1 MQHNQLL
8 KVLPFSSTKELN
20 TLVENRRAFTLQHFE
35 LNIFETYEIERQVPL
50 QFTDLV
56 IINMIKGK
64 KVMHLSDKVAFDY
77 QPGETLLL
85 PEYTRMKIDFPE
97 AQLASPTQCTAITV
111 AEEMIQDVVQQLN
124 AFYPKQQE
132 KSNWSFQL
140 DKFHFSNNAELVAL
154 TNRLFEVSLSGN
166 LHKEALANLVLKELL
181 IRIMQIQGLLVL
193 DENTNT
199 NNSEFAYL
207 KKYVQENI
215 AEKIN
220 VDKLCERAGMSKSS
234 LCRAFRTEL
243 GVSPMEFVIRERI
256 AYAKKILAQSK
267 SVKTACFSSGFSDIN
282 YFVRLFKQREGIT
295 PGQYIMTG

>member
-50 QFTDLV
+50 QFNDLV

-193 DENTNT
+193 DENANT

-267 SVKTACFSSGFSDIN
+267 SVKTACFSAGFSDIN